1 MLTKKTAA
9 AMCSLV
15 LAGSMVVPAFAVQ
28 AIPAP
33 GVGYAAQAVLAGYT
47 TAPGVNLPVAAPEA
61 PLTRAELVGALYKR
75 EGKPVVNFAM
85 NYSDVAQGDAYA
97 EAIRWAASEGIAGG
111 YGDGTFGPED
121 GVTREQMA
129 LILYQYAKYHNQGFT
144 GAWAF
149 PLGYEDAGEISEF
162 AYEAVCW
169 VTMKDIMGP
178 VEENRFAPGDT
189 VTHEQAELMLQQYNQ
204 GTEQVEIANPF
215 VSCQTLDEAAQLA
228 GFSMKLPDGAEPLTI
243 RAVEGSMIEVL
254 CEQDGQRLTLRK
266 AVGTQDI
273 SGDYTP
279 YSETDVQEC
288 GGKTV
293 TLKGEPGAVMTATW
307 SSGGY
312 AYAVRAEAGLDQEA
326 MLAVAQDMQ

>member
-15 LAGSMVVPAFAVQ
+15 LAGSMVVPAFAAE

-33 GVGYAAQAVLAGYT
+33 RPGYAAETVLAGYA
-47 TAPGVNLPVAAPEA
+47 TAPGENLPVAAPEA
-61 PLTRAELVGALYKR
+61 LLTRAELVGALYER

-121 GVTREQMA
+121 AVTREQMA
-129 LILYQYAKYHNQGFT
+129 VILYQYAKYHDQGFT

-149 PLGYEDAGEISEF
+149 PLGYEDAGEVSEF

-178 VEENRFAPGDT
+178 VEENRFAPGAA
-189 VTHEQAELMLQQYNQ
+189 VTHEQAALMLQQYNQ
-204 GTEQVEIANPF
+204 GTEQAEIANPF
-215 VSCQTLDEAAQLA
+215 VSCQTLNDAAKLA
-228 GFSMKLPDGAEPLTI
+228 GFSVKLPDGMEPQTI

-254 CEQDGQRLTLRK
+254 CEQDGQSLTLRK

-279 YSETDVQEC
+279 YSETDVREC

-326 MLAVAQDMQ
+326 MLAVAQNMQ

>member
-15 LAGSMVVPAFAVQ
+15 LAGSMVVPAFAAEV
-28 AIPAP
+28 IPAQMP
-33 GVGYAAQAVLAGYT
+33 ECDPQPVIAGHVTGYGE
-47 TAPGVNLPVAAPEA
+47 NLLVAAPEA
-61 PLTRAELVGALYKR
+61 PLTRAELVGALYER

-85 NYSDVAQGDAYA
+85 DYSDVAQGDAYA

-111 YGDGTFGPED
+111 YGDGTFGPGD
-121 GVTREQMA
+121 AVTREQMA
-129 LILYQYAKYHNQGFT
+129 VILYQYAKYHDQGFT

-149 PLGYEDAGEISEF
+149 PLGYEDAGEVSEF

-169 VTMKDIMGP
+169 VTMKDIMGS

-189 VTHEQAELMLQQYNQ
+189 VTHQQAALMLQQYNQ
-204 GTEQVEIANPF
+204 GTEQAEIANPF
-215 VSCQTLDEAAQLA
+215 VSCQTLEDAAKLA
-228 GFSMKLPDGAEPLTI
+228 GFSVKLPDGVEPLTI

-254 CEQDGQRLTLRK
+254 CEQDGQQLTLRK

-273 SGDYTP
+273 SGDYTV

-288 GGKTV
+288 GEKTV

-312 AYAVRAEAGLDQEA
+312 AYALRAQAGLDREA
-326 MLAVAQDMQ
+326 MLALAQNMQ

>member
-15 LAGSMVVPAFAVQ
+15 LAGSMVVPAFAAQ
-28 AIPAP
+28 AIPVS

-61 PLTRAELVGALYKR
+61 PLTRAELVGTLYER

-85 NYSDVAQGDAYA
+85 NYSDVAQGDVYA
-97 EAIRWAASEGIAGG
+97 EAIRWAASEGIASG

-129 LILYQYAKYHNQGFT
+129 LILYQYAKYHDQGFT

-149 PLGYEDAGEISEF
+149 PLGYEDAGEVSEF

-178 VEENRFAPGDT
+178 VEENRFAPRRHGD
-189 VTHEQAELMLQQYNQ
+189 
-204 GTEQVEIANPF
+204 PR
-215 VSCQTLDEAAQLA
+215 A
-228 GFSMKLPDGAEPLTI
+228 GGAYAPAVQPGDGAGGNCQPLCFLSDAG
-243 RAVEGSMIEVL
+243 R
-254 CEQDGQRLTLRK
+254 
-266 AVGTQDI
+266 
-273 SGDYTP
+273 SGP
-279 YSETDVQEC
+279 ACGLFHETARR
-288 GGKTV
+288 GGDPDH
-293 TLKGEPGAVMTATW
+293 PG
-307 SSGGY
+307 SGGQHD
-312 AYAVRAEAGLDQEA
+312 RDPL
-326 MLAVAQDMQ
+326 